1 MKIKLLVKTNS
12 KKYPIVIGKN
22 LLNNIQNT
30 LNKSNI
36 KFNKCLI
43 VVDKNVPKKNLLVLK
58 KKN

>member
-22 LLNNIQNT
+22 LLNNIQNI